1 MIAAATAFVL
11 GSPETCLGTGL
22 LLVLV
27 ADMVLPRAR
36 QHLVAW
42 LGVLT
47 AVVAAVVATQVP
59 VDGNPPGAFARTA
72 AIAATALVLLAN
84 TRRGEQDHGA
94 WSMSVLGIGL
104 GASLTAS
111 AGDFVTLWLG
121 LELMSL
127 PGYVL
132 AGWRA
137 RDRRAAEAGMKYVL
151 FGGVASALMLLGV
164 SHLYG
169 LTGQLDFGLAPTPV
183 TALPPALLA
192 ALCLASVGLAYK
204 LTVVPFH
211 FYAPDVYQ
219 GAPALAVAAVSI
231 APKIAAMAVVVR
243 LLTNLPFA
251 GADVALAG
259 LAVGSIAIAS
269 FTALVQH
276 DARRILAFSGI
287 GHAGALLLVAACLP
301 GQGGGT
307 IAHYL
312 LAYAAAN
319 LGAFTCLGIL
329 ERPTGSGALAD
340 LAGAWTRRP
349 AVTALL
355 GMFLL
360 SLAGLPPL
368 AGFLAKWNVLATALQ
383 RDAGLADRPWVTWG
397 AVALLM
403 STPIAAW
410 AYLQILRAAVLV
422 VPPSPSARASQRLDA
437 GTLLVLAICAA
448 ATLGLGLW
456 LDAASVLDAATH

>member
-1 MIAAATAFVL
+1 MIAGTPFTL
-11 GSPETCLGTGL
+11 GSPETCLGVGL
-22 LLVLV
+22 LAVLL
-27 ADMVLPRAR
+27 ADMVLAR
-36 QHLVAW
+36 THQQLTAW
-42 LGVLT
+42 LAVLT
-47 AVVAAVVATQVP
+47 AAVAMAIAWHTPVAGLPFGTP
-59 VDGNPPGAFARTA
+59 ARTA
-72 AIAATALVLLAN
+72 AIAIIGLVLLAN
-84 TRRGEQDHGA
+84 TRVGEQDHGA
-94 WSMSVLGIGL
+94 WSTNVLAIGL

-111 AGDFVTLWLG
+111 AADFVTLWLG

-151 FGGVASALMLLGV
+151 FGGVASALTLFGI

-169 LTGQLDFGLAPTPV
+169 LTGQLDFGLAAPAGPLSPTLV
-183 TALPPALLA
+183 A
-192 ALCLASVGLAYK
+192 ALCLSTIGLGYK

-219 GAPALAVAAVSI
+219 GAPAIAVAAVSI
-231 APKIAAMAVVVR
+231 APKIAAMAAVVR

-251 GADVALAG
+251 GADLALAG
-259 LAVGSIAIAS
+259 LAIVSLGIAC

-287 GHAGALLLVAACLP
+287 GHAGALLLAAACLP
-301 GQGGGT
+301 GQALGAT
-307 IAHYL
+307 LHYL
-312 LAYAAAN
+312 LAYGAAN
-319 LGAFTCLGIL
+319 LGAFVCLWLL
-329 ERPTGSGALAD
+329 EPKNGSGALAD

-349 AVTALL
+349 GITALL
-355 GMFLL
+355 SLFLL

-368 AGFLAKWNVLATALQ
+368 AGFLAKWNVLAMALQ
-383 RDAGLADRPWVTWG
+383 RDAGVADRPWVTWG
-397 AVALLM
+397 AVALLL

-410 AYLQILRAAVLV
+410 AYLQILRAAVLAL
-422 VPPSPSARASQRLDA
+422 PPPETTRESRRPDA
-437 GTLLVLAICAA
+437 GAMAVLAICAA

-456 LDAASVLDAATH
+456 FDAASTLDAMAR